1 MKIPQIL
8 AQESVALAPRVRMGG
23 SLIGQGEA
31 ALGQG
36 LADVSAGFARL
47 AKIEDALTQEDMKLN
62 LVETL
67 SALKDDY
74 ARREIDTRSRLG
86 QPVSARGLD
95 STDYH
100 PEMAKAAQELL
111 PLYES
116 QLKYPASIAAFRAHA
131 LPYLTEQGIKARFE
145 GFRLQQSDLETR
157 DGILT
162 EQLINRAVLAPTQEE
177 RAAAFGDALNIARS
191 GVAAGRYT
199 GEQGAARFKYILSA
213 VERGTALR
221 DFRIPER
228 QSETV
233 QALVTGRFSTYLSAE
248 EQFTLGKTLQAQAD
262 QDYKATRD
270 AIDKWW
276 KEQKDV
282 TVSDLFAQAGRKTL
296 TMEALESAR
305 VEWQLSRVDYDAIKD
320 ELAKPAE
327 EAASDSATLDRVDAD
342 VHSQFPRMT
351 ERQLLQWRQT
361 GKLNRKDYL
370 AAQDRLRETRES
382 LLNRGDS
389 LQMRHHSQAEQEG
402 MADLG
407 IPLFFDKL
415 EPKKEK
421 ARAAFLRELRTRSTA
436 YGGQEDA
443 LVIKDE
449 IIPRY
454 KKLLDQDAQL
464 TIEQTR
470 KLLRPEFPTPEAL
483 EAAFRAR
490 PPQITKGEYEAQKRL
505 FLDLDTATEIQRAN
519 DRAAAE
525 RKKTPTKPGQGGTRP
540 MDRP

>member
-1 MKIPQIL
+1 MKIPQVL
-8 AQESVALAPRVRMGG
+8 AQESVALAPRVRIGG

-116 QLKYPASIAAFRAHA
+116 QLKYPASIAAFRAQA

-162 EQLINRAVLAPTQEE
+162 EQLINRAVLAPTQDE
-177 RAAAFGDALNIARS
+177 RAAAFGEALSIARS

-320 ELAKPAE
+320 ELSKPAE

-407 IPLFFDKL
+407 IPLLFDKL
-415 EPKKEK
+415 EPTKEK
-421 ARAAFLRELRTRSTA
+421 ARAAFLRELRTRSNA

-470 KLLRPEFPTPEAL
+470 KLLRPAVLP
-483 EAAFRAR
+483 R
-490 PPQITKGEYEAQKRL
+490 I
-505 FLDLDTATEIQRAN
+505 
-519 DRAAAE
+519 
-525 RKKTPTKPGQGGTRP
+525 
-540 MDRP
+540 